1 MAKRT
6 HEEAERTRQAILES
20 AFRLFSRRG
29 YESTSLSDIARFA
42 NVTRGAIY
50 WHFKDKGDIL
60 VEICENFCGDSNN
73 SISDLDYIKQAADPK
88 EQDPL
93 GKLKMWLLRC
103 NDNDRVQFFSSAL
116 FGLVGKIMSGACGSD
131 NVRERL
137 AELFNKQEAFVQQA
151 LENAVQKKQLPADLN
166 VALAA
171 EMLGVFFCGYI
182 TFMRDGNA
190 KNIQNNFNQVVDIIF
205 GSMLH
210 GDAGSRQH

>member
-20 AFRLFSRRG
+20 AYRLFSRRG

-42 NVTRGAIY
+42 DVTRGAIY

-60 VEICENFCGDSNN
+60 VEICENFCSNN
-73 SISDLDYIKQAADPK
+73 NMSDLDFIRQAADPQ
-88 EQDPL
+88 EMDPL

-103 NDNDRVQFFSSAL
+103 NDDDRVQFFSSAL

-137 AELFNKQEAFVQQA
+137 TELFNKQEAFVQQA

-182 TFMRDGNA
+182 TFIRDGNA
-190 KNIQNNFNQVVDIIF
+190 KNIQNNFRQVVDIIF
-205 GSMLH
+205 NSMLH
-210 GDAGSRQH
+210 GDAGSHQR

>member
-60 VEICENFCGDSNN
+60 VEICEGFCGDKNGL
-73 SISDLDYIKQAADPK
+73 SDLDFIKQAADPN
-88 EQDPL
+88 EPDPL
-93 GKLKMWLLRC
+93 GKLKMWLLRI
-103 NDNDRVQFFSSAL
+103 NDNDRVQFFTSAL

-137 AELFNKQEAFVQQA
+137 SDLFNKQEAFVQQA
-151 LENAVQKKQLPADLN
+151 LENAVQKKQLPANLN

-171 EMLGVFFCGYI
+171 EMIGVFFCGYV

-190 KNIQNNFNQVVDIIF
+190 KNIQNNFNQVVDMIL

-210 GDAGSRQH
+210 GDAGCRLH

>member
-60 VEICENFCGDSNN
+60 VEICEGFCGDKNGL
-73 SISDLDYIKQAADPK
+73 SDLDFIKQAADPN
-88 EQDPL
+88 EPDPL
-93 GKLKMWLLRC
+93 GKLKMWLLRI

-137 AELFNKQEAFVQQA
+137 SDLFNKQEAFVQQA
-151 LENAVQKKQLPADLN
+151 LENAVQKKQLPANLN

-171 EMLGVFFCGYI
+171 EMIGVFFCGYV

-190 KNIQNNFNQVVDIIF
+190 KNIQNNFNQVVDMIL

-210 GDAGSRQH
+210 GDAGCRLH